1 MQQTFRIMAT
11 KRNVT
16 VPPQLKD
23 FRNFLFLVW
32 KHLNLPDPTTL
43 QYDIA
48 EYLQH
53 GPKRSV
59 IMAFRGVGKSWIT
72 SAFVVHQLLLDP
84 SKNILVVSASKNRSD
99 DFSTFTLRI
108 IQEIPILQGLKPS
121 ENQRFSK
128 IAFDVGPAP
137 ASHAPSVKSLGIS
150 SQLTGS
156 RADIIVA
163 DDVEVANNSATQG
176 MRDKLDEQVKEF
188 DAIIKPLDSSRI
200 IFLGTPQCEDSIYNK
215 LRERG
220 YKSRIWSSEYPD
232 DTEAINNYGGDLAPL
247 IADNITPETIGTSTE
262 PLRFTDLDLEER
274 KMSYGRTGYALQFML
289 NPKLSDADRYP
300 LKIND
305 LVVMDVDVDV
315 APEKIVWSSDPDN
328 CDRELPNVGLAGDRY
343 RRPANTVGDMI
354 PYTGSVLSIDPSGR
368 GKDETG
374 YAVVKM
380 LNGQLFVPDA
390 GGIKG
395 GYDTKTLQQLV
406 TIAKDNKVNKVVIE
420 SNFGDGMFMELIKP
434 LFRTTYPVTIE
445 EVRHNK
451 QKELRIVDTL
461 EPVLNS
467 HRLIVDPSVITDDYR
482 SALSYPIEQQT
493 RYMLM
498 YQLSRITRDRGSLVH
513 DDRLDALSIAVGYWV
528 QQMAADVNQS
538 MIDRQQELLQEE
550 LTKFTDSFHKRSNNK
565 TVVSWI

>member
-1 MQQTFRIMAT
+1 MKKKNIEI
-11 KRNVT
+11 
-16 VPPQLKD
+16 PPKLRD
-23 FRNFLFLVW
+23 FRNFLYLVW
-32 KHLNLPDPTTL
+32 KHLNLPDPTPL

-84 SKNILVVSASKNRSD
+84 AKNILVVSASKNRSD

-188 DAIIKPLDSSRI
+188 DAIVKPLDSSRI

-220 YKSRIWSSEYPD
+220 YKSRIWPSEYPD
-232 DTEAINNYGGDLAPL
+232 DTEATNNYGGELAPL
-247 IADNITPETIGTSTE
+247 IADNIASDTVGTSTE

-305 LVVMDVDVDV
+305 LIISDVDVDL

-328 CDRELPNVGLAGDRY
+328 TDRELPNVGLAGDRF
-343 RRPANTVGDMI
+343 RRPSSTVGDMI
-354 PYTGSVLSIDPSGR
+354 PYSGSVLSIDPSGR

-380 LNGQLFVPDA
+380 LNGQLYVPDA
-390 GGIKG
+390 GGIRG
-395 GYDTKTLQQLV
+395 GYEEKTLKQLV
-406 TIAKDNKVNKVVIE
+406 AIAKDNKVNIVVIE

-467 HRLIVDPSVITDDYR
+467 HRLVVDPSVINDDYR

-498 YQLSRITRDRGSLVH
+498 YQLSRITRDKGSLVH
-513 DDRLDALSIAVGYWV
+513 DDRLDALSIAVGYWT
-528 QQMAADVNQS
+528 QQMAANADQS
-538 MIDRQQELLQEE
+538 MVDRQQELLHKE
-550 LTKFTDSFHKRSNNK
+550 LQDFTDSFHKRNNK
-565 TVVSWI
+565 AVANLWM

>member
-1 MQQTFRIMAT
+1 MAT
-11 KRNVT
+11 KRNVE

-23 FRNFLFLVW
+23 FRNFLYLVW

-48 EYLQH
+48 DYMQH
-53 GPKRSV
+53 GPKRST
-59 IMAFRGVGKSWIT
+59 IMAFRGVGKSWIC
-72 SAFVVHQLLLDP
+72 SAYVVHQLLLDP
-84 SKNILVVSASKNRSD
+84 TKNVLVVSASKNRAD
-99 DFSTFTLRI
+99 DFSTFTLKI
-108 IQEIPILQGLKPS
+108 IHDIPILKQLKPT

-163 DDVEVANNSATQG
+163 DDVEVPNNSATQG

-188 DAIIKPLDSSRI
+188 EAILKPLDSSRVL
-200 IFLGTPQCEDSIYNK
+200 FLGTPQCEDSIYNK

-220 YKSRIWSSEYPD
+220 YNARIWPSEYPD
-232 DTEAINNYGGDLAPL
+232 ESEVISNYGGDLAPL
-247 IADNITPETIGTSTE
+247 IADNIDETTTSTTTE
-262 PLRFTDLDLEER
+262 PLRFTDMDLEER

-305 LVVMDVDVDV
+305 LIIMDVDVDT
-315 APEKIVWSSDPDN
+315 APEKVLWSSDQDQA
-328 CDRELPNVGLAGDRY
+328 DRTLPNVGLSGDRY
-343 RRPANTVGDMI
+343 KRPAKTVGDNI

-390 GGIKG
+390 GGIRG
-395 GYDTKTLQQLV
+395 GYDEVTLKRLV
-406 TIAKDNKVNKVVIE
+406 SIAKDNKVNKVVIE

-434 LFRTTYPVTIE
+434 LFRTSYPVTIE

-451 QKELRIVDTL
+451 QKELRIVDVM

-467 HRLIVDPSVITDDYR
+467 HRLIFDPSVINDDYK

-498 YQLSRITRDRGSLVH
+498 YQLSRITRDKGSLVH
-513 DDRLDALSIAVGYWV
+513 DDRLDALSIAIGYWV
-528 QQMAADVNQS
+528 QQMAADVNQN
-538 MIDRQQELLQEE
+538 MIDRKQELLDQE
-550 LTKFTDSFHKRSNNK
+550 LTNFTDSFHKRKRSK
-565 TVVSWI
+565 AFLWS

>member
-1 MQQTFRIMAT
+1 LKKKNNIEI
-11 KRNVT
+11 
-16 VPPQLKD
+16 PPKLKD
-23 FRNFLFLVW
+23 FRNFVFLVW
-32 KHLNLPDPTTL
+32 KHLNLPDPTPL

-72 SAFVVHQLLLDP
+72 SAFVVHQLLLNP

-188 DAIIKPLDSSRI
+188 DAIIKPLDTSRI

-220 YKSRIWSSEYPD
+220 YNSRIWPSEYPD
-232 DTEAINNYGGDLAPL
+232 DIEATNNYGNDLSPL
-247 IADNITPETIGTSTE
+247 IADNIAPDTVGTSTE

-305 LVVMDVDVDV
+305 LVITDVDVDL

-328 CDRELPNVGLAGDRY
+328 TDRELPNVGLAGDRY
-343 RRPANTVGDMI
+343 RRPSSTVGDMI

-380 LNGQLFVPDA
+380 LNGQLYVPDA

-395 GYDTKTLQQLV
+395 GYDEKTLKQLV
-406 TIAKDNKVNKVVIE
+406 AIAKDNKVNIVVIE

-434 LFRTTYPVTIE
+434 IFKTTYPVTIE

-467 HRLIVDPSVITDDYR
+467 HRLVVDPSVITNDYR

-498 YQLSRITRDRGSLVH
+498 YQLSRITRDRGALVH
-513 DDRLDALSIAVGYWV
+513 DDRLDALSIAVGYWT
-528 QQMAADVNQS
+528 QQMAANADQS
-538 MIDRQQELLQEE
+538 IVDRKQELLHKE
-550 LTKFTDSFHKRSNNK
+550 LQDFTDSFHKRNNK
-565 TVVSWI
+565 AIANLWM

>member
-1 MQQTFRIMAT
+1 LKKKNIEI
-11 KRNVT
+11 
-16 VPPQLKD
+16 PPKLRD

-48 EYLQH
+48 EYLQN

-220 YKSRIWSSEYPD
+220 YKSRIWPSEYPD
-232 DTEAINNYGGDLAPL
+232 DTEAVNNYGGDLAPL
-247 IADNITPETIGTSTE
+247 IADNIASETVGTSTE

-305 LVVMDVDVDV
+305 LVIMDVDVDV
-315 APEKIVWSSDPDN
+315 APEKVVWSSDPDN

-406 TIAKDNKVNKVVIE
+406 AIAKDNKVNKVVIE

-467 HRLIVDPSVITDDYR
+467 HRLIVDPSVINNDYR

-493 RYMLM
+493 RYMMM

-565 TVVSWI
+565 ASVTWI

>member
-1 MQQTFRIMAT
+1 MKKKKHQEI
-11 KRNVT
+11 
-16 VPPQLKD
+16 PPKLRD
-23 FRNFLFLVW
+23 FRNFLYLVW

-48 EYLQH
+48 EYLQN

-406 TIAKDNKVNKVVIE
+406 AIAKDNKVNKVVIE

-467 HRLIVDPSVITDDYR
+467 HRLIIDPTVINNDYR

-538 MIDRQQELLQEE
+538 MIDRQQDLLEEE

-565 TVVSWI
+565 SVVSWI

>member
-1 MQQTFRIMAT
+1 MAT

-16 VPPQLKD
+16 VPPQFRD
-23 FRNFLFLVW
+23 FRNFLYLVW

-220 YKSRIWSSEYPD
+220 YKSRIWPSEYPD

-247 IADNITPETIGTSTE
+247 IADNITPETVGTSTE

-305 LVVMDVDVDV
+305 LVIMDVDVDV
-315 APEKIVWSSDPDN
+315 APEKVVWSSDPDN
-328 CDRELPNVGLAGDRY
+328 ADRELPNVGLAGDRY

-390 GGIKG
+390 GGIRG

-406 TIAKDNKVNKVVIE
+406 AIAKDNKVNKVVIE

-467 HRLIVDPSVITDDYR
+467 HRLIVDPTVINNDYR

-565 TVVSWI
+565 ASVTWI